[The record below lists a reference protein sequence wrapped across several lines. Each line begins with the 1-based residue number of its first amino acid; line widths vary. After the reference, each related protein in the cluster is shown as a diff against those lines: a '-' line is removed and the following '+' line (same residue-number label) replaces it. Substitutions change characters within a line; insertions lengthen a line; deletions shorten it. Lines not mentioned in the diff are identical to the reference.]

1 MVSEMAKIEIM
12 LTFDGE
18 KMDALEYALRKERT
32 TVQKQMDEALRQ
44 LYDTKVPEAV
54 RDYLDNKNKPAPQKR
69 PPRHTNA
76 IDLNEKKRDPEQ
88 REGEVHRDGLVRV
101 GQ

>member
-1 MVSEMAKIEIM
+1 MAKIEIT

-44 LYDTKVPEAV
+44 LYETKVPEAV
-54 RDYLDNKNKPAPQKR
+54 RDYLDNKNKPMPPKR
-69 PPRHTNA
+69 PPRHTKVA
-76 IDLNEKKRDPEQ
+76 DPVEKKRDPETQ
-88 REGEVHRDGLVRV
+88 EDEAHRGGPVREG
-101 GQ
+101 Q

>member
-1 MVSEMAKIEIM
+1 MVSEMAKIEIT
-12 LTFDGE
+12 LTFDSE

-44 LYDTKVPEAV
+44 LYETKVPEAV

-69 PPRHTNA
+69 PPRHTKAPN
-76 IDLNEKKRDPEQ
+76 LGERNRTPEMPT
-88 REGEVHRDGLVRV
+88 EVAHKDGLVRES
-101 GQ
+101 Q

>member
-1 MVSEMAKIEIM
+1 MGKIEIT

-44 LYDTKVPEAV
+44 LYETKV
-54 RDYLDNKNKPAPQKR
+54 RDYLDNKNKPMPPKR
-69 PPRHTNA
+69 PPRHTKA
-76 IDLNEKKRDPEQ
+76 ADLAEKNRDSEVQVDEAHRVGPV
-88 REGEVHRDGLVRV
+88 REG
-101 GQ
+101 Q